1 MAYSSHSAQSNG
13 FLQPAGKG
21 AVPTAHRGVS
31 APDGYFLCQMQMRAS
46 DIWEAIVLLS
56 KACCFRWEESSLDLI

>member
-31 APDGYFLCQMQMRAS
+31 APEGCFLCQMQVRAPG
-46 DIWEAIVLLS
+46 IWEAFVLLTALS
-56 KACCFRWEESSLDLI
+56 PF